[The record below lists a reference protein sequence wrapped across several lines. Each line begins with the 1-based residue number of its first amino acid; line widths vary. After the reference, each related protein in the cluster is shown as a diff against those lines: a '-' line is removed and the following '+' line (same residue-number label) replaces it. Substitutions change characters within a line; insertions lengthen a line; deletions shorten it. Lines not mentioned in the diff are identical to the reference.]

1 MAQSPQKMSFQA
13 VVRNNSNTLISNQPV
28 GLKISILQGSA
39 TGAAVYTET
48 QTANTNSNGLVT
60 IQIGG
65 GAVLLGDFATIDWS
79 NGPYFIQTDTDVNG
93 GTNYTLTSTTQLLS
107 VPYALYAQTSGS
119 SIPGPQGATGPAGAN
134 GLNGVDGVNG
144 ANGAQGPQGI
154 AGDSG
159 INGQDGLSAY
169 QIWLNAGNTGT
180 EEQFINSLHGQTGP
194 QGPIGLTGATGAT
207 GAQGQTGATGP
218 QGLQGVIG
226 LTGATG
232 PQGQQGVIGLTG
244 ANGLQG
250 QTGPQGPIGLTGAT
264 GPQGPQGIIG
274 LTGANG
280 ATGAQGPIGLTGA
293 TGPQGPQGVNGLTGA
308 TGATGA
314 QGQTGATGPQG
325 PIGLPGATGAQGPI
339 GLSGA
344 NGTNGLSAYQIWLN
358 AGNAGTQAQ
367 FLTSLQGVTGVAGI
381 AGTNGTNGVDG
392 KNTLVNTT
400 TEAAGANCAA
410 GGTKVEVGLDA
421 NNNGTLDANEINSS
435 LTKYVCNGA
444 SNILPVGNSG
454 SILYSNGTSW
464 VNLNSGIQGQVLTM
478 NNGLPT
484 WSNAQTLNTGLTPN
498 VNSVSVSY
506 NYNIN
511 IFTINGALLPG
522 PTNTDYG
529 FVWSTSPNPTIQNNY
544 ISMGVGT
551 IGSQFSNTLN
561 ISQFVQPNTTYYFKA
576 YASNNYGISY
586 GQQLSF
592 TTGPFLSGQNYQGGK
607 IAYIDETGQHGIIMS
622 GVLGNV
628 PYGCRGVNLG
638 ASNNSIGGGILNTNA
653 INNTCNEGSFAAKL
667 CLQYNGGGFS
677 DWYLPNS
684 NEFQKILIN
693 TNTLGLVTLGYSYGT
708 QNFWTSLEIDSI
720 NALTINIDSNGWNLW
735 TAEKNSGGWNIYYNP
750 NFKVIAFRN
759 F

>member
-13 VVRNNSNTLISNQPV
+13 VVRNNTNTLISNQPV
-28 GLKISILQGSA
+28 GLKISILQGSE
-39 TGAAVYTET
+39 TGTAVYTET

-65 GAVLLGDFATIDWS
+65 GAVLSGDFATIDWS

-119 SIPGPQGATGPAGAN
+119 SVPGPQGATGPAGAN
-134 GLNGVDGVNG
+134 GINGVDGVNGVNG

-154 AGDSG
+154 AGVNG
-159 INGQDGLSAY
+159 VNGQDGLSAY
-169 QIWLNAGNTGT
+169 QIWLNTGNTGT
-180 EEQFINSLHGQTGP
+180 EEQFINS
-194 QGPIGLTGATGAT
+194 
-207 GAQGQTGATGP
+207 
-218 QGLQGVIG
+218 
-226 LTGATG
+226 
-232 PQGQQGVIGLTG
+232 
-244 ANGLQG
+244 LQG

-264 GPQGPQGIIG
+264 GAQGVIG
-274 LTGANG
+274 LTGAAGATGPQGQTG

-293 TGPQGPQGVNGLTGA
+293 TGPQGPQGVIGLTGA
-308 TGATGA
+308 SGL

-367 FLTSLQGVTGVAGI
+367 FLTSLQGVTGAAGI

-400 TEAAGANCAA
+400 TEAAGANCAN
-410 GGTKVEVGLDA
+410 GGTKVEVGLDT
-421 NNNGTLDANEINSS
+421 NNNGTLDANEINSF

-444 SNILPVGNSG
+444 SNILPVGNNG

-464 VNLNSGIQGQVLTM
+464 VNLNSGNQGQVLTM

-586 GQQLSF
+586 GQQMSF
-592 TTGPFLSGQNYQGGK
+592 TTGPFLIGQIYQGGK
-607 IAYIDETGQHGIIMS
+607 IAYVDETGQHGIIMS
-622 GVLGNV
+622 GVLGNG
-628 PYGCRGVNLG
+628 PYGCRGVSAG
-638 ASNNSIGGGILNTNA
+638 ATNNSIGGGMLNTNA

-693 TNTLGLVTLGYSYGT
+693 TNTLGLVTLGSSYG
-708 QNFWTSLEIDSI
+708 QYFWTSLEVDSI